1 MPQREH
7 HTLPP
12 LHEQLQA
19 AINEGWEQEILP
31 QLPTDYEQQA
41 EHFKA
46 FVRPGEIK
54 QVADLLRALLAY
66 VLCAP
71 SFRQLGAWAVLVG
84 LANISHVAWRKR
96 LRQAQPWL
104 LWLLCELLALT
115 VPPSASQESRM
126 QRVLLIDATRLK
138 EPGGCGEDWRVH
150 LGYDLLGGRL
160 VGVRVADRHTAEAFE
175 LFSIGP
181 GDSVVG
187 DRG

>member
-1 MPQREH
+1 MSQQQ

-12 LHEQLQA
+12 LSEQLQA
-19 AINEGWEQEILP
+19 VINEGWEQEILP

-96 LRQAQPWL
+96 LRQARPWL
-104 LWLLCELLALT
+104 LWLLCELLA
-115 VPPSASQESRM
+115 PPGSPIEQPREPHAARPAHRCHPPQRARRLWRRLAGASG
-126 QRVLLIDATRLK
+126 L
-138 EPGGCGEDWRVH
+138 
-150 LGYDLLGGRL
+150 
-160 VGVRVADRHTAEAFE
+160 
-175 LFSIGP
+175 
-181 GDSVVG
+181 
-187 DRG
+187 